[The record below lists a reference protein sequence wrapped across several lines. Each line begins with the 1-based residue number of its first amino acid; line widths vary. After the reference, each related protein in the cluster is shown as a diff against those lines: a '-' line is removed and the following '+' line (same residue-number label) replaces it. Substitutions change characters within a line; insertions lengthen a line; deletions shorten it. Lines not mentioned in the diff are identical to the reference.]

1 MTDGASGWSRLMV
14 AIPGCRTVRR
24 HHWKGTEMRTLTRL
38 ALTTA
43 ALAAPTLAD
52 GATPQR
58 PTTEWPSYNRT
69 LTSER
74 FSTLAQVDRR
84 NAASLRVACT
94 FDTGEVTAFQ
104 SGLVQVGRLLLA
116 TTEHDTIALDPE
128 TCVVRWR
135 AHADFP
141 NGFLGA
147 QRGVAVADGRVFR
160 GAGDG
165 RVYAYDLS
173 TGRLIWNVQIADAK
187 RGESVPAAPIA
198 WNGRL
203 FIGTAGGD
211 NKGVKG
217 RMYAL
222 DAATGRVLWEFYM
235 VPKSPGDRTRG
246 PQAAGAPAQ
255 ASWGN
260 APVASITGGGNWTSY
275 SLDPATGT
283 LYVPGGNPAPD
294 FVRDMRTGDNLYSG
308 SIVALDA
315 RTGAY
320 RTHYLLSPND
330 FHDWDASSAPVIA
343 TSRRGRR
350 LMVTA
355 PKDGLLYG
363 YDRDTGRR
371 LYRVPL
377 ETRTNVDAPLGATP
391 VRFCPGT
398 QGGAEWNGPAFDPV
412 RDVFFTGQVDWCA
425 TVRLDPDSEVRSVA
439 AGQPWTGSS
448 SDGFGTMDPPSL
460 WKGWVVSTDAETG
473 RRRWAYRADWP
484 VLAAVTPTAGGVVMF
499 GDMGGNF
506 RVLDSDRGI
515 QLWSHRFDGAM
526 AGGVITYDTGAGQRV
541 AVVSGM
547 TSPIWPTPRVTAKIH
562 VLALP

>member
-1 MTDGASGWSRLMV
+1 MRSPRQLILRTCFASAFLSLPAV
-14 AIPGCRTVRR
+14 AHGREV
-24 HHWKGTEMRTLTRL
+24 
-38 ALTTA
+38 
-43 ALAAPTLAD
+43 AD
-52 GATPQR
+52 
-58 PTTEWPSYNRT
+58 WPSYNRT

-74 FSTLAQVDRR
+74 FSSLAQIDRKS
-84 NAASLRVACT
+84 AGSLHVVCT

-104 SGLVQVGRLLLA
+104 SGLVQVGGALFA
-116 TTEHDTIALDPE
+116 TTEHDTISLDPE
-128 TCVVRWR
+128 TCKVKWR

-141 NGFLGA
+141 SGFLGA

-165 RVYAYDLS
+165 QVYAYDQQ
-173 TGRLIWNVQIADAK
+173 TGRKLWTVEIADSK
-187 RGESVPAAPIA
+187 IGESVPAAPIV
-198 WNGRL
+198 WEGKV
-203 FIGTAGGD
+203 FIGNAGGD
-211 NKGVKG
+211 NRGVKG

-222 DAATGRVLWEFYM
+222 DAATGKILWEFYM
-235 VPKSPGDRTRG
+235 VPKAPGDRTRG
-246 PQAAGAPAQ
+246 PQAAGAPAA

-260 APVASITGGGNWTSY
+260 APIGSITGGGTWTSY

-294 FVRDMRTGDNLYSG
+294 FVKGMRTGDNLYSG

-320 RTHYLLSPND
+320 RTHFLLSPND
-330 FHDWDASSAPVIA
+330 FHDWDASSAPVIT
-343 TSRRGRR
+343 TSRTGRR

-363 YDRDTGRR
+363 YDRDSGKR
-371 LYRVPL
+371 LYRVSL
-377 ETRTNVDAPLGATP
+377 ATRSNEATPLGATG

-398 QGGAEWNGPAFDPV
+398 QGGAEWNGPAYDPV
-412 RDVFFTGQVDWCA
+412 RDAFYTGQVDWCA
-425 TVRLDPDSEVRSVA
+425 TVRLDPDSEVRSVS

-448 SDGFGTMDPPSL
+448 ADGFGVMDPPSL
-460 WKGWVVSTDAETG
+460 WKGWVVSTDAATG
-473 RRRWAYRADWP
+473 RRKWAFKAAWP

-506 RVLDSDRGI
+506 HVLDSGKGAE
-515 QLWSHRFDGAM
+515 LWSHRFDGAM

-541 AVVSGM
+541 AVATGM

-562 VLALP
+562 VLAVR